1 MGWGDADLT
10 RQLYLASYL
19 LWLFA
24 RVTERLVRFRF
35 LVRFLRVCGVQVD
48 SVICETVIWA
58 VKQLDQ
64 SPHWIPDR
72 EDWKFC
78 SQYSFVPFP
87 IYCIFPGFQAENGV
101 PMCNQKLIIDDR
113 EVQGLESWWLPIHE
127 IALSRW
133 SLRFIVTSSDPPRPH
148 QIS

>member
-1 MGWGDADLT
+1 LHGCWLAAATNGSRNFTGEVFVLYLTFNACTFEFQGFPSCLDLFASSVYSHSISLSLRRCIWKMGRG
-10 RQLYLASYL
+10 LASYL

-58 VKQLDQ
+58 VKLLDQ

-72 EDWKFC
+72 EDW
-78 SQYSFVPFP
+78 
-87 IYCIFPGFQAENGV
+87 I
-101 PMCNQKLIIDDR
+101 L
-113 EVQGLESWWLPIHE
+113 
-127 IALSRW
+127 
-133 SLRFIVTSSDPPRPH
+133 
-148 QIS
+148 